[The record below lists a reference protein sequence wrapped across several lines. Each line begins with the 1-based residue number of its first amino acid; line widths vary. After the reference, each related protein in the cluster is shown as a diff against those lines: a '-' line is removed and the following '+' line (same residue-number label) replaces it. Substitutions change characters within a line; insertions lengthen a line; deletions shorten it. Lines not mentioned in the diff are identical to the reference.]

1 MAQKK
6 VDHQTRKMFRPA
18 QGEMFEKL
26 YEEVL
31 EERRNQKVECLGMTF
46 DNDDARREY
55 FRVNRN

>member
-18 QGEMFEKL
+18 QGEMFEK
-26 YEEVL
+26 
-31 EERRNQKVECLGMTF
+31 RRNQKVECLGMTF